1 MDQVADGHHRRL
13 WGGLGSKGSPVNLNP
28 VACTIVVALGA
39 VSPENATG
47 TGFLSMQ
54 CVVFFA
60 VSLGGFETFQL
71 GQVGQ
76 FVLVL
81 VETEWTEVV
90 AKFHRG
96 ATDDFGRFHVFLNP
110 FLNELRVALGAAVHL
125 ARELGLMP
133 VMRVG
138 AVLIRPRDLG
148 LDGRST
154 RSSHERHGL
163 WIWMVCGVVQN
174 IYGL

>member
-1 MDQVADGHHRRL
+1 
-13 WGGLGSKGSPVNLNP
+13 
-28 VACTIVVALGA
+28 
-39 VSPENATG
+39 
-47 TGFLSMQ
+47 MQ
-54 CVVFFA
+54 CVVLFA

-81 VETEWTEVV
+81 VEAEWTEVV
-90 AKFHRG
+90 AEFHRG
-96 ATDDFGRFHVFLNP
+96 ATDDFGRFHVFLNL

-125 ARELGLMP
+125 ARELGLVT
-133 VMRVG
+133 VMGIGAALVG
-138 AVLIRPRDLG
+138 PRNLG

-154 RSSHERHGL
+154 LSCHERHGL
-163 WIWMVCGVVQN
+163 WILMVCGFAQN